1 MLRLKLQ
8 YFGHLMWRANSLGKT
23 LMLGKIEGRKR
34 GQQRM
39 RWLDGITY
47 SMDMSLTLSKLW
59 EIVEGQGSWC
69 AAGHGVEGV
78 GRGLLTEQQL
88 LLCKAAPPRLAGWQ
102 NNSYYYVKQL
112 HPGWLVSV
120 EGHSH
125 AEHSP
130 CCLLTATYKRPKGVG
145 GRSTWITLSKGE
157 VFGFRVTLSR
167 GKQKWWERR
176 GEDKARVQRI
186 HWVQSIEGL

>member
-59 EIVEGQGSWC
+59 EIVKDRE
-69 AAGHGVEGV
+69 AGVLQFM
-78 GRGLLTEQQL
+78 GLKESDM
-88 LLCKAAPPRLAGWQ
+88 AYWQ

-125 AEHSP
+125 AEHSS
-130 CCLLTATYKRPKGVG
+130 CCLLTATYKRPKGAG

-176 GEDKARVQRI
+176 GEDKARVHAHTLGAEHRRLI
-186 HWVQSIEGL
+186 D